1 MRLKLGVYYN
11 QFVPKYTKFV
21 RSELK
26 NAVPTKS
33 VTACPALVGILSC
46 ELWVG

>member
-26 NAVPTKS
+26 KNSSHKIRNRMPS
-33 VTACPALVGILSC
+33 PSWYPLL
-46 ELWVG
+46 